1 MYTCHTF
8 PSSVEVLGTSDVTG
22 AMASF
27 LFEII
32 KKTTSELVVFIVSM
46 LF

>member
-8 PSSVEVLGTSDVTG
+8 PSSVEVLGNFRRHC

-32 KKTTSELVVFIVSM
+32 KKTTSELVVFIASM